1 VVDANMQTNLPGL
14 FACGDIIAK
23 PKEMNFI
30 TIASA
35 EAATAI
41 NNAKKFCSPTAST
54 FPGYS
59 TDIRKGV

>member
-1 VVDANMQTNLPGL
+1 
-14 FACGDIIAK
+14 
-23 PKEMNFI
+23 MNFI

-41 NNAKKFCSPTAST
+41 NNAKKYCSPEAST

-59 TDIRKGV
+59 TDIRKGK

>member
-1 VVDANMQTNLPGL
+1 MQTNLAGL

-41 NNAKKFCSPTAST
+41 NNAKKYCNPEAST

-59 TDIRKGV
+59 TDIRKGNSCRLN